1 MEQANKHCKDCQYFH
16 QHYIRED
23 GFEKITFKQTEA
35 GHCGFPRLKLK
46 RPQAAAC
53 EHYQEHQNQQEGAMA

>member
-23 GFEKITFKQTEA
+23 GFEKITFKQT
-35 GHCGFPRLKLK
+35 
-46 RPQAAAC
+46 
-53 EHYQEHQNQQEGAMA
+53 

>member
-35 GHCGFPRLKLK
+35 GHCGVPRLKLK
-46 RPQAAAC
+46 KPEAAAC
-53 EHYQEHQNQQEGAMA
+53 EHYQE

>member
-23 GFEKITFKQTEA
+23 GLEKITFKQTEA
-35 GHCGFPRLKLK
+35 GHCGVPRLKLK
-46 RPQAAAC
+46 RPQAAC
-53 EHYQEHQNQQEGAMA
+53 EHYQEHQAQQEGAMA